1 MGLKEKLK
9 DSPKLKKILLW
20 MLMPRN
26 QARPRLWV
34 KLFVNPFKHSR
45 GRHSL
50 IRCRARMDVLPF
62 NPFSLGADST
72 IEDFATVNNGV
83 GAVRI
88 GDRTLIGL
96 GCVLIGPVSVGND
109 VILAQNIVV
118 SGLNHGYED
127 VSMPIRMQ
135 KVSTKDIVIEDEV
148 WIGANSVIVA
158 GVTIGKHAVVAGGSV
173 VTKSVAAYTI
183 VAGNPAKAIKRYNVD
198 LKEWLKI

>member
-1 MGLKEKLK
+1 
-9 DSPKLKKILLW
+9 
-20 MLMPRN
+20 
-26 QARPRLWV
+26 
-34 KLFVNPFKHSR
+34 
-45 GRHSL
+45 
-50 IRCRARMDVLPF
+50 
-62 NPFSLGADST
+62 
-72 IEDFATVNNGV
+72 
-83 GAVRI
+83 
-88 GDRTLIGL
+88 
-96 GCVLIGPVSVGND
+96 VLIGPVSVGND